1 MMSPRVAAATRGGVS
16 LLFVGGIAWLSLAP
30 MPPAPNAALV
40 RLSWRSQP
48 YRVEECR
55 TLSAQELASIPS
67 HMRKT
72 EECVGEFVDYEVSLE
87 IDGLLKLDTVA
98 PSGARRDRP
107 VYVFQDELVSPGTHT
122 VAVRFRALVGV
133 DSGQDEEPP
142 TLEWNGYVTLAERE
156 IALVTLDA
164 TGTRLLRR

>member
-1 MMSPRVAAATRGGVS
+1 MMSPRVAVAVRGGVS

-30 MPPAPNAALV
+30 MPPAPDDAVV

-55 TLSAQELASIPS
+55 ALSAEELELIPS
-67 HMRKT
+67 HMRRT
-72 EECVGEFVDYEVSLE
+72 EECVGEFVDYEVALE
-87 IDGLLKLDTVA
+87 VDGVLRLDTVA
-98 PSGARRDRP
+98 PAGARRDRP
-107 VYVFQDELVSPGTHT
+107 VYVFQDEFVSPGTHDVT
-122 VAVRFRALVGV
+122 VRFRALVGI

-142 TLEWNGYVTLAERE
+142 TLEWNGSVTLAERE
-156 IALVTLDA
+156 IALVTLDP